1 MEIVSSMETH
11 IIQVGHIGASIERG
25 RVFSVDGVMA
35 TITATCYKG
44 PPLIL
49 TNIPASAKL
58 MNKENCDESEL

>member
-1 MEIVSSMETH
+1 METH

-44 PPLIL
+44 PPP
-49 TNIPASAKL
+49 NISRYIIIHKV
-58 MNKENCDESEL
+58 KGQGEL

>member
-1 MEIVSSMETH
+1 METH

-44 PPLIL
+44 PP
-49 TNIPASAKL
+49 NISRYIIIHKV
-58 MNKENCDESEL
+58 KGQGEL